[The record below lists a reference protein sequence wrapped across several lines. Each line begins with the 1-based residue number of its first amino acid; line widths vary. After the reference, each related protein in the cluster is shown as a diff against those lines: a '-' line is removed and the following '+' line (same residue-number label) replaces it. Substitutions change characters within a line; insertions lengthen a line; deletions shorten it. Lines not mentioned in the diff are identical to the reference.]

1 LLVGFLGAFSA
12 AIAQNSPH
20 SNSGYIPQRVYDS
33 AEKRFSDFEAM
44 LAELARADVVLVGE
58 QHDDPNTHRL
68 ERAILEGLARRRS
81 SIVVALEMFE
91 RDVQG
96 RLDEYLAGRL
106 TEEEFLKAARPW
118 PRYASDYRPLVEF
131 ARAHNW
137 PVIAGNTPRRYASQV
152 SKGGLAALDSLPAN
166 ERAFIAGQI
175 QCPFDDYYKRFA
187 ESMAEH
193 PGATGTTGTTGTT
206 ATPGTT
212 GGQTKAAESEQRA
225 MIERFY
231 FAQCIKDETMAE
243 SVANLY
249 RESMS
254 SRPLTVH
261 FNGAF
266 HSDYRLGT
274 AARVKQRLPK
284 ASTKIVSIVPVENL
298 DSLRPDEYRKR
309 GDFVIF
315 TLKLLKPAAEST
327 GKP

>member
-1 LLVGFLGAFSA
+1 
-12 AIAQNSPH
+12 
-20 SNSGYIPQRVYDS
+20 
-33 AEKRFSDFEAM
+33 M

-81 SIVVALEMFE
+81 SIVLALEMFE

-106 TEEEFLKAARPW
+106 AEEEFLKAARPW

-137 PVIAGNTPRRYASQV
+137 RVIAGNTPRRYASQV
-152 SKGGLAALDSLPAN
+152 SKGGLAALDSLPAT
-166 ERAFIAGQI
+166 ERAFIARQF

-193 PGATGTTGTTGTT
+193 PGATGTTGTTGTIVV
-206 ATPGTT
+206 
-212 GGQTKAAESEQRA
+212 QTKSAETEQRA

-249 RESMS
+249 GESMS

-284 ASTKIVSIVPVENL
+284 ATTKIVSIVPVENL

-315 TLKLLKPAAEST
+315 TLKPLKPAAAEST
-327 GKP
+327 GKS

>member
-1 LLVGFLGAFSA
+1 MARTNLSLILLVGFLGAFSA
-12 AIAQNSPH
+12 VRAQNSPH
-20 SNSGYIPQRVYDS
+20 SNSGYTPQRVYDS
-33 AEKRFSDFEAM
+33 GQKRFSDFEAM

-58 QHDDPNTHRL
+58 QHDDPDTHRL

-96 RLDEYLAGRL
+96 QLDDYLAGRL
-106 TEEEFLKAARPW
+106 AEGDFLKASRPW

-131 ARAHNW
+131 ARAHHW

-152 SKGGLAALDSLPAN
+152 AKGGLGALDSLPAG
-166 ERAFIAGQI
+166 ERTFIARQI
-175 QCPFDDYYKRFA
+175 QCPFDDYFKRFA

-193 PGATGTTGTTGTT
+193 PGATGG
-206 ATPGTT
+206 P
-212 GGQTKAAESEQRA
+212 GGQSKPSESEQRA

-243 SVANLY
+243 SVAKLY
-249 RESMS
+249 GEGIQF
-254 SRPLTVH
+254 RPLTVH

-274 AARVKQRLPK
+274 AARLKQRLPK
-284 ASTKIVSIVPVENL
+284 ASTRIVSIVPVDDL
-298 DSLRPDEYRKR
+298 DTLRPDEYRKR
-309 GDFVIF
+309 GDFVVF
-315 TLKLLKPAAEST
+315 TLKPLKPATESA
-327 GKP
+327 GKS